1 VVADKAQTYWPRLEG
16 LAPWFLRN
24 ANCQDTYELLSNHD
38 RGPEAP
44 NGASSWR
51 KKCQQEVAVVLRK
64 FTFGLLAGL
73 FSLSVILLDGSPGW
87 AQKGRIK
94 IAVQGPLSGEQA
106 ALGEHIKLGAQLAVE
121 EAAKSFKSAGFELVF
136 VPYDDQAKPEVGVAN
151 ARNIV
156 ADQDVLVLVG
166 HFNSGVALPASEV
179 YKDASLAMISPA
191 NTATEIT
198 DRGYS
203 NVNRVCGR
211 DDVQGPVGARFAA
224 QELKLKSVYIIHDK
238 TLYGQGVADNFR
250 SEANKLGLKVLGYD
264 GTEERANF
272 APMIIPMKAKNPDLV
287 YFGGIYHQGGLLL
300 KQMREKGVKAAFMGP
315 DGLDSSEMVKIA
327 GAQVIGSYY
336 TTVAGPPDAYPESAA
351 FAKRFKQRFGK
362 EVESFAMYGYD
373 AAQVGIKAIEQTLQ
387 SNGGK
392 KPSRAEVSAAVR
404 KLKNFKGVTGSISF
418 DSKGDPV
425 KAKYFVLQFEKRS
438 YPGKVVKVVEQQ
450 APQAPSRKL

>member
-1 VVADKAQTYWPRLEG
+1 MAY
-16 LAPWFLRN
+16 
-24 ANCQDTYELLSNHD
+24 SNQ
-38 RGPEAP
+38 RRILTV
-44 NGASSWR
+44 R
-51 KKCQQEVAVVLRK
+51 KRFV
-64 FTFGLLAGL
+64 
-73 FSLSVILLDGSPGW
+73 LSVFLVLSLWLPAAVW
-87 AQKGRIK
+87 AQKGTIK
-94 IAVQGPLSGEQA
+94 IAVQSPLSGEQA

-121 EAAKSFKSAGFELVF
+121 EATKSFKALGFDLVF

-151 ARNIV
+151 ARNVV
-156 ADQDVLVLVG
+156 ADPDVLVLVG

-179 YKDASLAMISPA
+179 YKDAMLVMISPA

-198 DRGYS
+198 DRGYP

-224 QELKLKSVYIIHDK
+224 QDLKLKSVYIIHDK

-250 SEANKLGLKVLGYD
+250 SEANKLGLKVLGYE

-272 APMIIPMKAKNPDLV
+272 SPIITPMRAKNPGLV

-300 KQMREKGVKAAFMGP
+300 KQMREKGMNAAFMGP

-336 TTVAGPPDAYPESAA
+336 TTVAGPSDAYPESAA
-351 FAKRFKQRFGK
+351 FAKKFKQRFGK
-362 EVESFAMYGYD
+362 EIESFAMYGYD
-373 AAQVGIKAIEQTLQ
+373 AALVGIKAVEQTLQ
-387 SNGGK
+387 TNGGK

-404 KLKNFKGVTGSISF
+404 KLKDFKGVTGSIAF
-418 DSKGDPV
+418 DNKGDPV

-438 YPGKVVKVVEQQ
+438 YPGKVVKVIEQQ
-450 APQAPSRKL
+450 APAAISKKS

>member
-1 VVADKAQTYWPRLEG
+1 VCRRVYLPF
-16 LAPWFLRN
+16 FLV
-24 ANCQDTYELLSNHD
+24 LS
-38 RGPEAP
+38 
-44 NGASSWR
+44 
-51 KKCQQEVAVVLRK
+51 
-64 FTFGLLAGL
+64 
-73 FSLSVILLDGSPGW
+73 ILLPAAAW
-87 AQKGRIK
+87 AQKGTVK
-94 IAVQGPLSGEQA
+94 IAVQSPLSGEQA

-121 EAAKSFKSAGFELVF
+121 EATKPFKALGIDLVF

-151 ARNIV
+151 ARNVV
-156 ADQDVLVLVG
+156 ADPDVLVLVG

-179 YKDASLAMISPA
+179 YKDAMLAMISPA

-198 DRGYS
+198 DRGYP

-211 DDVQGPVGARFAA
+211 DDVQGPVGARFGA
-224 QELKLKSVYIIHDK
+224 EDLKLKSVYIIHDK

-250 SEANKLGLKVLGYD
+250 NEANKLGVKVLGYE

-272 APMIIPMKAKNPDLV
+272 SPLITPMRAKNPGLV

-300 KQMREKGVKAAFMGP
+300 KQMREKGMNAAFMGP

-327 GAQVIGSYY
+327 GPQVVGSYY

-351 FAKRFKQRFGK
+351 FAKKFKQRFGK

-373 AAQVGIKAIEQTLQ
+373 AALVGIKAIEQSLQ
-387 SNGGK
+387 NNGGK

-404 KLKNFKGVTGSISF
+404 KLKDFKGVTGSIAF
-418 DSKGDPV
+418 DNKGDPV

-438 YPGKVVKVVEQQ
+438 YPGKVVKVIEQQ
-450 APQAPSRKL
+450 APAALSKKS

>member
-1 VVADKAQTYWPRLEG
+1 MSRKIVS
-16 LAPWFLRN
+16 FLLFISALN
-24 ANCQDTYELLSNHD
+24 LSLT
-38 RGPEAP
+38 A
-44 NGASSWR
+44 
-51 KKCQQEVAVVLRK
+51 
-64 FTFGLLAGL
+64 
-73 FSLSVILLDGSPGW
+73 W
-87 AQKGRIK
+87 AQNGKIK
-94 IAVQGPLSGEQA
+94 IAVQAPLSGEQA

-121 EAAKSFKSAGFELVF
+121 EATKAFKALGFDLVF

-156 ADQDVLVLVG
+156 ADPDILALVG

-179 YKDASLAMISPA
+179 YKDAMLAMISPA

-198 DRGYS
+198 DRGYP

-224 QELKLKSVYIIHDK
+224 QDLKIKSVYVIHDK

-250 SEANKLGLKVLGYD
+250 SEATKLGLKVLGYD

-315 DGLDSSEMVKIA
+315 DGLDSSEMVKIT

-336 TTVAGPPDAYPESAA
+336 TTVAGPPDAYPETAA
-351 FAKRFKQRFGK
+351 FAKKFKQRFGK
-362 EVESFAMYGYD
+362 EVESFGMYGYD
-373 AAQVGIKAIEQTLQ
+373 AAQVGIAAIQQAIQT
-387 SNGGK
+387 NGGK
-392 KPSRAEVSAAVR
+392 KPSRAEVSAAIR
-404 KLKNFKGVTGSISF
+404 KLKNFRGVTGSITF

-425 KAKYFVLQFEKRS
+425 KAKYFVLQFDKRS
-438 YPGKVVKVVEQQ
+438 YPGKVVKVVEQ
-450 APQAPSRKL
+450 AAPSAKKS